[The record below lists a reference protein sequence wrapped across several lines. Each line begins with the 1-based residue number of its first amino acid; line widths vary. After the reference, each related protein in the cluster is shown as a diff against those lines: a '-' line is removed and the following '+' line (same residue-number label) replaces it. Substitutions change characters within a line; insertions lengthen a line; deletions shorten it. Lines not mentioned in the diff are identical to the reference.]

1 MNADMPV
8 VRPGGAPILGPRRR
22 SETGRGKDEKGRDGR
37 HASAPRAPRE
47 TAITTFWQSRGDV
60 AALSSF
66 LSPAGL
72 WRLAA
77 ALRLRGVVVRGRM
90 IASVQPPRRNGE
102 RARSLLCHLL
112 QGPGCMVYLP
122 CLRGRAPGGQAGR
135 PGLASLVLV
144 PVPAISGARVCPV
157 NGQRPPCT
165 IP

>member
-1 MNADMPV
+1 VERQSWA
-8 VRPGGAPILGPRRR
+8 PGGGARTAGGKTKRVVMDATPVHHARRAKRR
-22 SETGRGKDEKGRDGR
+22 SQLFGKAGEM
-37 HASAPRAPRE
+37 
-47 TAITTFWQSRGDV
+47 SRLYLL
-60 AALSSF
+60 LSLS

-77 ALRLRGVVVRGRM
+77 ALRLRGVVRGRM

-102 RARSLLCHLL
+102 RARCLLCHLL

-122 CLRGRAPGGQAGR
+122 CLRGRAPGGQEDR

-144 PVPAISGARVCPV
+144 PVRAISGARVCPV